1 MLTAP
6 KYEWHE
12 VERNGTLFEG
22 ELIRPLANPLS
33 LDGRGLG

>member
-6 KYEWHE
+6 KYESHGMAQ
-12 VERNGTLFEG
+12 NGTLFEG